1 MWIRNEKK
9 HVTKLNKNEYTFV
22 SEALEVVDDVR
33 HQQTIFSSRRIFSSH
48 VWVFK
53 IQVLIVSIS
62 VVWGQNFCFVVHF

>member
-53 IQVLIVSIS
+53 KS
-62 VVWGQNFCFVVHF
+62 W